1 MLDQD
6 EKLVY
11 TESSRLIRG
20 NTYQH
25 NQRTI
30 VMSRT
35 RRTPAETAIDL
46 RAKLAKAE
54 AAARMDEA
62 KSNPLLSPL
71 ADAVENARDQRTVLS
86 RKRSGPQSFDNRRA
100 KHTLWIDQIN
110 CEEDLNVA
118 DTEATVT
125 LLEQLDSALSDL
137 ADKIAEGIG
146 VSPEEV
152 ELCAETEAQTFPGLE
167 TAVLDSQQE
176 RKNFGKK
183 ESVPFDECLENEAG
197 A

>member
-1 MLDQD
+1 
-6 EKLVY
+6 
-11 TESSRLIRG
+11 
-20 NTYQH
+20 
-25 NQRTI
+25 
-30 VMSRT
+30 MSRT
-35 RRTPAETAIDL
+35 RRTPAETAADL

-71 ADAVENARDQRTVLS
+71 ADAVESARDQRTVLS

-110 CEEDLNVA
+110 CEEDLN
-118 DTEATVT
+118 
-125 LLEQLDSALSDL
+125 SALSDL
-137 ADKIAEGIG
+137 ADKIAAGID

-152 ELCAETEAQTFPGLE
+152 ESYAETEAQTFPTLE
-167 TAVLDSQQE
+167 DAVIDAQE
-176 RKNFGKK
+176 DRKNFGKK
-183 ESVPFDECLENEAG
+183 ESVPFDESLENEAG

>member
-1 MLDQD
+1 
-6 EKLVY
+6 
-11 TESSRLIRG
+11 
-20 NTYQH
+20 
-25 NQRTI
+25 
-30 VMSRT
+30 MSRT
-35 RRTPAETAIDL
+35 RRTPAETAADL

-62 KSNPLLSPL
+62 KSNPLLTPL
-71 ADAVENARDQRTVLS
+71 AAAIEEARDQRTVLS

-100 KHTLWIDQIN
+100 KHALWIDQIN

-118 DTEATVT
+118 DTEATLA

-137 ADKIAEGIG
+137 ADKIAEGIS

-152 ELCAETEAQTFPGLE
+152 ESYAETEAQTFQGLE
-167 TAVLDSQQE
+167 RAVLDAQQE

-183 ESVPFDECLENEAG
+183 ESVPFDESLENEAG